1 MSDETSSATGG
12 GAGDNRSFGEA
23 TGYTMGDVAKATVA
37 TVVMAWLLSLI
48 YGPVDHY
55 SPLVYLNI
63 FLAGLMGWAVGRCG
77 KAMLRRFRI
86 DGRNA
91 ATFVGAVAAL
101 CALWF
106 SWLSYTWTLFG
117 FEFEAYTAFMRPAL
131 LWDFMRHLSEN
142 PAWTITSRSGRA
154 GSAGPSMLY
163 YAIWLVEAVLFVYF
177 SVKECRQFVAT
188 NKLCHQCRNWL
199 SPTGDVAFFA
209 VPADAAFLEK
219 LAQGDLEF
227 LKDLPRLQDG
237 AEAEQWL
244 EARCYACGT
253 CEGLNAHVTVTHSVI
268 KLDKKK
274 KPQTVTSTL
283 VNMAEVTPQLE
294 SELFEPAKKD
304 AAAQPGDAQS
314 GDPAAE
320 TAVPSPEE

>member
-1 MSDETSSATGG
+1 MSGETTSTAND
-12 GAGDNRSFGEA
+12 GAGDGRSFGEA
-23 TGYTMGDVAKATVA
+23 SGYTTVDVAKATVA

-86 DGRNA
+86 DGRSA
-91 ATFVGAVAAL
+91 ATFVGAIAAL
-101 CALWF
+101 FALWF
-106 SWLSYTWTLFG
+106 SWLSYVWTLFS
-117 FEFEAYTAFMRPAL
+117 FEFEAYTAFMNPSL
-131 LWDFMRHLSEN
+131 LWDFMGYLAEN
-142 PAWTITSRSGRA
+142 PAWTITSRSGKA

-177 SVKECRQFVAT
+177 SVKECRQFVDT
-188 NKLCHQCRNWL
+188 NKLCHQCRDWL
-199 SPTGDVAFFA
+199 RPTGDVAFFA
-209 VPADAAFLEK
+209 VPADASFLAQ
-219 LAQGDLEF
+219 LAQGNLEF

-244 EARCYACGT
+244 EARCYACGA

-283 VNMAEVTPQLE
+283 ANMAEVTPQLE
-294 SELFEPAKKD
+294 SELFDPAKNA
-304 AAAQPGDAQS
+304 AAAQPGEQ
-314 GDPAAE
+314 PAAPGE
-320 TAVPSPEE
+320 PPALPEE